1 VIAKRCKTLL
11 ESWELLLMKGP
22 LESWIRHR
30 TDMRGPVEAIET
42 NMSARLIPCSTLD
55 GVLGGIPYR

>member
-1 VIAKRCKTLL
+1 
-11 ESWELLLMKGP
+11 MKGP